1 MKFCRGHGG
10 KDFHDPTGNIPGVR
24 HGGAHL
30 TGGRVVLGACLDL
43 LILRKFPAFREYGT
57 SLFHLIENFPLE
69 TGGILVRLYFAT
81 VRNTNMWFKK
91 GSRIGKVTRL

>member
-10 KDFHDPTGNIPGVR
+10 REFHDPAGNIPGVR

-30 TGGRVVLGACLDL
+30 TGRRVVLGACLDV

-57 SLFHLIENFPLE
+57 PLFQLIAIIP
-69 TGGILVRLYFAT
+69 
-81 VRNTNMWFKK
+81 
-91 GSRIGKVTRL
+91 